1 MHQASEKGFDDPKFD
16 AVDANLLKEPEE
28 LKLLKTM
35 STFPA
40 TIESS
45 ALELA
50 PHKMIFYL
58 MDLAGQLHSYYNKHK
73 VITEDIPLSRA
84 RLCLIKALQVVLKN
98 GLEMLGLSAPT
109 RM

>member
-1 MHQASEKGFDDPKFD
+1 
-16 AVDANLLKEPEE
+16 
-28 LKLLKTM
+28 M
-35 STFPA
+35 SAFPA

-50 PHKMIFYL
+50 PHKVIFYL
-58 MDLAGQLHSYYNKHK
+58 MELAGQLHSYYNKHK
-73 VITEDIPLSRA
+73 VITDDIPLSRA

-98 GLEMLGLSAPT
+98 GLDIVGLSAPK